1 MSYSSTSA
9 HITEE
14 GKIAFEATV
23 KIVIGEVKDDE
34 PDNDDDSPQI
44 LTNEVKIP

>member
-1 MSYSSTSA
+1 MTYSSTGTFM
-9 HITEE
+9 TED

-23 KIVIGEVKDDE
+23 KIVIGESKGDE